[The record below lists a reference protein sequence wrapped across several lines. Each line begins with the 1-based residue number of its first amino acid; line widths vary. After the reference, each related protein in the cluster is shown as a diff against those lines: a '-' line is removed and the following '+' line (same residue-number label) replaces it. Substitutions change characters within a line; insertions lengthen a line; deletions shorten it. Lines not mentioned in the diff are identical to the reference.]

1 MTYIQLQ
8 AHVGYGLVGDR
19 PVFLDLA
26 RDRYLA
32 LPPPVEHVFKQLRAL
47 DEPVLPEGPER
58 DLLLGTGL
66 FRTGSLLGRGVKP
79 ATVPPCSA
87 SLLDETARPRAGLG
101 AILAARAS
109 VRHARKQLATRP
121 LREIVDAIRESRY
134 AARPENTGDAGEDA
148 ARLFL
153 AARAL
158 VPIEP
163 RCLLDCLAMLD
174 WLGDDAKP
182 ATLVFGV
189 REDPFTAHCWLQ
201 TDTLLL
207 TDATDAL
214 GAFTPVHA
222 I

>member
-8 AHVGYGLVGDR
+8 SHVSYGLVGDV

-32 LPPPVEHVFKQLRAL
+32 LPPSIEHAFTQLRAQ
-47 DEPVLPEGPER
+47 DEPVLPKGPDRE
-58 DLLLGTGL
+58 LLLGTGL
-66 FRTGSLLGRGVKP
+66 FRTGSLMGRGLKP
-79 ATVPPCSA
+79 ATVALCST
-87 SLLDETARPRAGLG
+87 SLLDESVRPRAGLR

-109 VRHARKQLATRP
+109 VGRARRQLASRP

-134 AARPENTGDAGEDA
+134 GVRPKDTSAAVEDA

-158 VPIEP
+158 LPVEP

-174 WLGDDAKP
+174 WLGENAKP
-182 ATLVFGV
+182 ATLVFAV
-189 REDPFTAHCWLQ
+189 RRDPFVAHCWLQ
-201 TDTLLL
+201 TDRLLL
-207 TDATDAL
+207 SDTADAL
-214 GAFTPVHA
+214 GAFTPVLCV
-222 I
+222 

>member
-1 MTYIQLQ
+1 MTYIQLES
-8 AHVGYGLVGDR
+8 HVGYGLVGDR

-32 LPPPVEHVFKQLRAL
+32 LPPPIERAFAQLCAL
-47 DEPVLPEGPER
+47 DEPVLPEGADRE
-58 DLLLGTGL
+58 LLLGTGL
-66 FRTGSLLGRGVKP
+66 FRTGSLLGRGVKH

-87 SLLDETARPRAGLG
+87 SLLDEPARPRAGLR

-109 VRHARKQLATRP
+109 VGRARKQLAGRP
-121 LREIVDAIRESRY
+121 LREIVDAIRENRF
-134 AARPENTGDAGEDA
+134 AARPDDTSAGIEDA

-158 VPIEP
+158 VPVE
-163 RCLLDCLAMLD
+163 RCCLLDCLAVLD
-174 WLGDDAKP
+174 WLGDEAKP
-182 ATLVFGV
+182 AMLVFGV

-201 TDTLLL
+201 TDSLLL
-207 TDATDAL
+207 TDTADAL

>member
-32 LPPPVEHVFKQLRAL
+32 LPPPVEHAFRHLCAQ
-47 DEPVLPEGPER
+47 DEPVLPEGTER

-66 FRTGSLLGRGVKP
+66 FRTGSLLGRGLKP
-79 ATVPPCSA
+79 ATVQGCSA
-87 SLLDETARPRAGLG
+87 SLLDETARPRAGLR
-101 AILAARAS
+101 AVLAASAS
-109 VRHARKQLATRP
+109 VGRAHKQLASRP
-121 LREIVDAIRESRY
+121 LREIADAIRENRF
-134 AARPENTGDAGEDA
+134 AARPDYTSAGIEEA
-148 ARLFL
+148 ARLFM

-158 VPIEP
+158 VPVE
-163 RCLLDCLAMLD
+163 RCCLLDCLAMLD
-174 WLGDDAKP
+174 WLGEDARP
-182 ATLVFGV
+182 AMLVFGV

-201 TDTLLL
+201 TESLLL
-207 TDATDAL
+207 TDTADAL

>member
-8 AHVGYGLVGDR
+8 SHVGYGLVGDR

-32 LPPPVEHVFKQLRAL
+32 LPPPIEHAFTHLL
-47 DEPVLPEGPER
+47 TLEEPVLPEGPDR

-66 FRTGSLLGRGVKP
+66 FRTGSLLGRGVKA
-79 ATVPPCSA
+79 ATVPQCSA
-87 SLLDETARPRAGLG
+87 SLLDEVARPRASLR

-109 VRHARKQLATRP
+109 VGRARKQLASRP
-121 LREIVDAIRESRY
+121 LRAIVDAIRETRY
-134 AARPENTGDAGEDA
+134 AARRDDTGAAGEDA

-158 VPIEP
+158 VPVEP
-163 RCLLDCLAMLD
+163 CCLLDCLAMLD
-174 WLGDDAKP
+174 WLGEEAKP
-182 ATLVFGV
+182 ATLVFAV

-201 TDTLLL
+201 TDRLLL
-207 TDATDAL
+207 TDTADGL
-214 GAFTPVHA
+214 DPFTPVYA
-222 I
+222 V